1 MANNSNLQL
10 SFPLS
15 ERVDEQMIA
24 DDRVCVW
31 QCYPRGFVEM
41 RESNNDVSPRNN
53 TRIFAIR
60 MIQFSSRRCSAVKL
74 AYFAHVF
81 SLSLSCVASTRNFI
95 TPSNSALRACRGGFT
110 TGLVHRKDVR
120 VRAVRRRAA
129 SLRRV
134 VKMERSRGLTICIER
149 DEQRRKF
156 IQTSAGSTTNSR
168 TTQGLLTELNVEEDP
183 VRSANCAPSDTIKRN
198 GALNERDRFS
208 IRRRLS
214 RCSLKYTA
222 EMESP
227 HFPTGIR
234 NRALDPST

>member
-1 MANNSNLQL
+1 MFRCKISIFRARFL
-10 SFPLS
+10 SFSLS
-15 ERVDEQMIA
+15 V
-24 DDRVCVW
+24 
-31 QCYPRGFVEM
+31 
-41 RESNNDVSPRNN
+41 
-53 TRIFAIR
+53 
-60 MIQFSSRRCSAVKL
+60 
-74 AYFAHVF
+74 
-81 SLSLSCVASTRNFI
+81 SLSLSLSLLARCVASTRNFI
-95 TPSNSALRACRGGFT
+95 TPSNSALRACRSGFT

-120 VRAVRRRAA
+120 MRAVRRRAA

-134 VKMERSRGLTICIER
+134 VKMERSCGLTICIER

-183 VRSANCAPSDTIKRN
+183 ACSANCTPSDAIKRN

-222 EMESP
+222 EMEVRISRREFEIV
-227 HFPTGIR
+227 HPTRPIVWA
-234 NRALDPST
+234 NCLDSDWNFSGWKTVIIIWP